1 MRSTYSTKPGDTI
14 NKVVEK
20 FDASIKEF
28 NHNNEYD
35 DLMFIGNQ
43 VVLVPLPHFTSIKLF
58 QYKTDTNDT
67 LTKICDKFDITIYQV
82 KYFNNIYN
90 LILSENQKVN
100 INSNNVS
107 QGILVEFENI

>member
-14 NKVVEK
+14 NKVVDK
-20 FDASIKEF
+20 FDLNMKDF
-28 NHNNEYD
+28 NYNNKNDE
-35 DLMFIGNQ
+35 LMFIGNQ

-67 LTKICDKFDITIYQV
+67 LTRICDKFDITSYQV
-82 KYFNNIYN
+82 KYFNNINN

-100 INSNNVS
+100 IDSNNVS
-107 QGILVEFENI
+107 HGILVEFENI